1 MIVLDTN
8 VISDALRPLPSAKVL
23 AWLRSEP
30 IASVFTTAI
39 TEAELLYGVAL
50 LPDGG
55 RRRALAAAIMQIL
68 ATQFSGR
75 ILPFD
80 SAAAREFA
88 DIAASRRLAGRPI
101 AEADARIAA
110 IARSRGA
117 SLATRNVRDFEGCG
131 LTVIDPWS
139 R

>member
-8 VISDALRPLPSAKVL
+8 VLSEGLRPRPSENVL
-23 AWLRSEP
+23 RWMQSEP
-30 IASVFTTAI
+30 IATLFTTSI
-39 TEAELLYGVAL
+39 TEAELLFGAAL
-50 LPDGG
+50 LPEGK
-55 RRRALAAAIMQIL
+55 RRRALETVL
-68 ATQFSGR
+68 DRLFGERFVDR

-88 DIAASRRLAGRPI
+88 DIAANRRRAGRPI
-101 AEADARIAA
+101 GEPDARIAA

-117 SLATRNVRDFEGCG
+117 SVATRNVGDFVDCG
-131 LTVIDPWS
+131 ITVIDPW

>member
-1 MIVLDTN
+1 
-8 VISDALRPLPSAKVL
+8 
-23 AWLRSEP
+23 
-30 IASVFTTAI
+30 
-39 TEAELLYGVAL
+39 L
-50 LPDGG
+50 LPDGK
-55 RRRALAAAIMQIL
+55 RRRSLEAAIVEIL
-68 ATQFSGR
+68 KTQFSGR

-88 DIAASRRLAGRPI
+88 DIAAARRRAGRPI

-117 SLATRNVRDFEGCG
+117 VLATRNVGDFAGCG
-131 LTVIDPWS
+131 VNLVDPW

>member
-8 VISDALRPLPSAKVL
+8 VLSETLRPNPAAKVL
-23 AWLRSEP
+23 DWMRAEP
-30 IASVFTTAI
+30 VAALFTTTI
-39 TEAELLYGVAL
+39 TEAELLYGIAL
-50 LPDGG
+50 LPDGA
-55 RRRALAAAIMQIL
+55 RRRSLESVVNSILTEDLA
-68 ATQFSGR
+68 GR

-88 DIAASRRLAGRPI
+88 DIAAGRRRSGRPI
-101 AEADARIAA
+101 SEADGRIAA

-117 SLATRNVRDFEGCG
+117 AVATRNTADFAGCA
-131 LTVIDPWS
+131 LEVIDPW